1 MPVLVLTFPLGTLY
15 HGTKFAVEGLSEAL
29 SFEMAAIGV
38 KVKIVEPGAVK
49 TDFDTRSLDVSNDES
64 IVQYQE
70 MVRKL
75 FAGFAPILEKAS
87 EPIVVAEVI
96 YRAATDD
103 TNQLRYIAGEDEALF
118 ASRKAHDDA
127 TFLQNILDQFAL

>member
-1 MPVLVLTFPLGTLY
+1 M
-15 HGTKFAVEGLSEAL
+15 
-29 SFEMAAIGV
+29 

-49 TDFDTRSLDVSNDES
+49 TDFDTRSLDFSNDES

-70 MVRKL
+70 IAGKL
-75 FAGFAPILEKAS
+75 FAGFAPILQKAS

-103 TNQLRYIAGEDEALF
+103 TNQLRYIAGEDAEALL
-118 ASRKAHDDA
+118 ASRKADDDA
-127 TFLQNILDQFAL
+127 TFLQNIRDQFAL